1 MKLSEGSYVG
11 YDFLPVVYHKCE
23 NVVMMLLYAGK
34 NLIGLQVCCIVN
46 EGKKL
51 VWRAG
56 RVAHGPQG
64 QSLQRKLAA

>member
-1 MKLSEGSYVG
+1 MKLSEGLYIG

-23 NVVMMLLYAGK
+23 NVAKMLLYADK

-46 EGKKL
+46 EGKTL
-51 VWRAG
+51 FWRAG

-64 QSLQRKLAA
+64 QGLQRKLAA